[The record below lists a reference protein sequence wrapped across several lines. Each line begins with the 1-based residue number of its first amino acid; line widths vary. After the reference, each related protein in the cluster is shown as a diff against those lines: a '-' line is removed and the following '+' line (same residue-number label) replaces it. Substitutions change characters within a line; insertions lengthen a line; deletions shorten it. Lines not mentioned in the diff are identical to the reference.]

1 MSSEAGIA
9 GVQLPDAYYRR
20 LFSLVPVRSLSS
32 VINELS
38 VVWCEAT
45 TAEAVYLAVLEREN
59 LRLSAGVFKSSEN
72 VAHYF
77 NTDSI
82 RLSKD
87 RSITEQTRSVFE
99 QGRLLSQI
107 SQAAFD
113 FFSFSCDQAE
123 IAGIYVFSST
133 KLTDDVP
140 VISQLINLSQRL
152 LSQALEQRLQKH
164 SALKSGNLPESNQNL
179 SIGQKILP
187 SSDKLEAMAE
197 FAAGAGHEINNPVA
211 TIVGRVQMLLKEE
224 TDPQRRQSLATIGG
238 QAYRIRDMIGDAML
252 FARPPAPHPV
262 SLNLQQMTQ
271 EVLNSLN
278 EKISK
283 AGVNVSIKLSSLLT
297 IWADEV
303 QWKVVLS
310 NLILNSLQV
319 LKTGDGIEIFAE
331 EMTQNSIRIMYIRVV
346 DDGPGL
352 TEQEKEHLF
361 DPFFSARQAGRGL
374 GFGLSKCWR
383 IISLHG
389 GSIEAEVNA
398 DRGMTFH
405 LFWPIEGPKE

>member
-1 MSSEAGIA
+1 MSSEAGMV
-9 GVQLPDAYYRR
+9 GGQLPDAYYRR
-20 LFSLVPVRSLSS
+20 LFSLVPARSLSS
-32 VINELS
+32 VISELAL
-38 VVWCEAT
+38 VWCEAT

-59 LRLSAGVFKSSEN
+59 LRLSAGVFRSSEN
-72 VAHYF
+72 VAHCF

-82 RLSKD
+82 KLSKD
-87 RSITEQTRSVFE
+87 RPITEQTRSVFE

-107 SQAAFD
+107 SEAAFD
-113 FFSFSCDQAE
+113 YFSFSCDQAE
-123 IAGIYVFSST
+123 IAGVYVFSST
-133 KLTDDVP
+133 KLTDEVP

-152 LSQALEQRLQKH
+152 LSQALEQRLQ
-164 SALKSGNLPESNQNL
+164 NLPEPNQNL

-262 SLNLQQMTQ
+262 SLNLQEMTQ

-283 AGVNVSIKLSSLLT
+283 AGVDVSIKLSSFLT

-310 NLILNSLQV
+310 NLILNSLEV
-319 LKTGDGIEIFAE
+319 LKTGDCIEIFAE
-331 EMTQNSIRIMYIRVV
+331 EMTQSSIRMMHIRVV